1 MAHGGIQVRERE
13 LVILRTAA
21 HAQSAYEIGQHRWI
35 AACVG
40 LSPEEID
47 AAADP
52 ASTYD
57 WAESDWLLL
66 GFADELVATD
76 TISDVT
82 WGRLSALFDEQQR
95 IELLVLVGFYR
106 MLAGVLN
113 GLDVDLDRSVA
124 EQLIP

>member
-1 MAHGGIQVRERE
+1 M
-13 LVILRTAA
+13 
-21 HAQSAYEIGQHRWI
+21 
-35 AACVG
+35 
-40 LSPEEID
+40 
-47 AAADP
+47 
-52 ASTYD
+52 
-57 WAESDWLLL
+57 
-66 GFADELVATD
+66 
-76 TISDVT
+76 T